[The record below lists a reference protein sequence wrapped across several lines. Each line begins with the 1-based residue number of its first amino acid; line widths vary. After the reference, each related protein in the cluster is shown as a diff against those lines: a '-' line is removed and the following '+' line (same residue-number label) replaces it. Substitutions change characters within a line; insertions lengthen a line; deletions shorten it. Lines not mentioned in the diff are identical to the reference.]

1 MITPILQRARDANP
15 GDPIR
20 EPEITSR
27 DLVGVRDGA
36 LRRTWRSRT
45 ESELRKGAC
54 GPFCSI
60 RDREIV
66 AGSALYKR
74 LRFSPKRFVKFP
86 RLFLIGGNQSEP
98 ECLNKTGKARQPP
111 TGWNEHERRPSIRR
125 HDR

>member
-1 MITPILQRARDANP
+1 MITPILQRAPGANP

-20 EPEITSR
+20 EPEITWR
-27 DLVGVRDGA
+27 DLVGVRDGHCGGPGERGQNLGSGKG
-36 LRRTWRSRT
+36 LR
-45 ESELRKGAC
+45 
-54 GPFCSI
+54 PFCSI

-74 LRFSPKRFVKFP
+74 LRFSLSALSNSH
-86 RLFLIGGNQSEP
+86 LFLIGGNQSEP
-98 ECLNKTGKARQPP
+98 ECLNETGRAIRRQPP